1 MAAQGSKKVVYAALI
16 GNFLIAITKFIAAA
30 FTSSSAML
38 SEAVHSLVDTGNQ
51 ALLLYG
57 LKRANR
63 PADTEH
69 PFGYAREV
77 YFWAFVVAILIFAI
91 GAGISAYAGVMKI
104 LNPHPIANPAI
115 NYGVLV
121 VAMIFEGAAWY
132 FAYREFEKQRGT
144 RGFFEEVRDSK
155 DPTVFTV
162 LFEDTAA
169 MLGLVVALIGI
180 GLAQWLGWAWA
191 DGAASIVIGVILGAT
206 AAVLAY
212 ETKGLLIGEAARP
225 ELVAQVNAII
235 SAEPSVEHIN
245 EVRSMHMGPQDVLL
259 ALSLDFR
266 NDLDVGTVENSIFD
280 IETKI
285 TSQFPEVRRIYIEV
299 QSLRH
304 HLVGVAKS
312 GEAEAG

>member
-51 ALLLYG
+51 SLLLYG
-57 LKRANR
+57 MKRATR
-63 PADTEH
+63 PADSEH

-77 YFWAFVVAILIFAI
+77 YFWAFVVAMLIFSA
-91 GAGISAYAGVMKI
+91 GASISIFAGVSKI
-104 LNPHPIANPAI
+104 LNPHPIANPLV
-115 NYGVLV
+115 NYVVLV
-121 VAMIFEGAAWY
+121 AAMIFEGAAWY

-144 RGFFEEVRDSK
+144 RGFFEEVRKSK

-162 LFEDTAA
+162 LFEDSAA

-180 GLAQWLGWAWA
+180 GLTQWMGWEWA
-191 DGAASIVIGVILGAT
+191 DGAASIVIGVILGLT

-212 ETKGLLIGEAARP
+212 ETKGLLIGESARP
-225 ELVAQVNAII
+225 ELVAEVNAII
-235 SAEPSVEHIN
+235 NSEPSVDNIN
-245 EVRSMHMGPQDVLL
+245 EVRSMHLGPQDVLL

-266 NDLDVGTVENSIFD
+266 DDLDVGTVEASVFD

-285 TSQFPEVRRIYIEV
+285 TGQFPEVRRIYIEV
-299 QSLRH
+299 QSLRDH
-304 HLVGVAKS
+304 RAGVVKS
-312 GEAEAG
+312 GEPDPS